1 MRLHT
6 SSGKNPVRLE
16 QLKLT
21 VSESFQ
27 NPLNKPLKLASQRH
41 SSIETFGG
49 KKDSSEVEAIKIDRH
64 PRTAEGAEGRN
75 CFSITNIQSTITA
88 AAYLAHS
95 SHLKA

>member
-1 MRLHT
+1 M
-6 SSGKNPVRLE
+6 KLE
-16 QLKLT
+16 QLKLNRLRELPEPA
-21 VSESFQ
+21 S
-27 NPLNKPLKLASQRH
+27 KPLKLASQRH